1 MSTAAGVISII
12 ALSLFVII
20 VSSFDFNPSTPSLSP
35 LQYIDCRLLTEYL
48 LDATLPA
55 LKSAVLPTDGQDAI
69 AIFISE
75 SACGFLGGIAA
86 KGISLI
92 DGNKNN
98 RESGLLSAQLS
109 GTYFGV
115 SATIRSLAQ
124 LAGLSTILVN
134 TLALVFSILL
144 TEAIKLRGQSIEP
157 LRTRVG
163 KGPTM
168 YELMRFDKPPMLEL
182 MRFDRDDS
190 IIITP
195 TSLDSMENS
204 LSRRPSYDITQTEIQ
219 ADLTKWFLVY
229 VLLPR
234 NLVAPSLE
242 DCAVI
247 GACAGLLSQVVRE
260 SKDRERADAARR
272 RAVEQK
278 RALRKLKLRINNEFI
293 DRGNPY
299 LNYLSL
305 LYKYVSPIMLPG
317 LPLRNRINSKETTKS
332 RKSSSSSDSKERM
345 DDTQPV
351 VKLLR
356 RPTSRASADV
366 LVTRCARASIETSV
380 QVLTYVAARRYVRL
394 DGGAVLFILSALN
407 DHSSPAIEQ

>member
-1 MSTAAGVISII
+1 MSTTTGII
-12 ALSLFVII
+12 AFITLSLLII
-20 VSSFDFNPSTPSLSP
+20 IASSFDFNPSTPSLSP

-190 IIITP
+190 IIIAP
-195 TSLDSMENS
+195 PKSLDSIENS
-204 LSRRPSYDITQTEIQ
+204 ISRRPSYDITQTEIQ

-272 RAVEQK
+272 REVEQK

-305 LYKYVSPIMLPG
+305 LYKYVSPFMLPG
-317 LPLRNRINSKETTKS
+317 LPLQSNRKN
-332 RKSSSSSDSKERM
+332 RKKGISSSSSSRSIVPIDSSRVKM
-345 DDTQPV
+345 DDSQQPV

-356 RPTSRASADV
+356 RPSSRTSTSADV
-366 LVTRCARASIETSV
+366 LVTRCARASIETAV
-380 QVLTYVAARRYVRL
+380 QVLTYVAARR
-394 DGGAVLFILSALN
+394 
-407 DHSSPAIEQ
+407 